1 MRNQLCLVA
10 AGMLLAAPA
19 FAKSD
24 AEFVNDAGSGGLM
37 EVKLGEYAATHA
49 SDSDVAAFGRKMA
62 ADHGKAN
69 EELASVA
76 KEEGLSVPAAMN
88 EKHAR
93 MAQDLMQL
101 QGAAFD
107 KAYARMMV
115 EDHEDDVEEF
125 REQAREAKSGVD
137 RWAAK
142 TAPTLESHLLTARKI
157 NDRVNGAPGTSGKRG
172 GVGDDPDV
180 DHGDDPDGRM
190 GPGAATPEID

>member
-1 MRNQLCLVA
+1 MRIQLCVLA
-10 AGMLLAAPA
+10 AGVLLAAPA
-19 FAKSD
+19 FAKTD
-24 AEFVNDAGSGGLM
+24 AEFVNEAASGGLM

-69 EELASVA
+69 EELMSVA

-93 MAQDLMQL
+93 MAQELLQM
-101 QGAAFD
+101 QGAEFD

-115 EDHEDDVEEF
+115 EDHEKDVEAF
-125 REQAREAKSGVD
+125 RDQAREAKSGVD

-157 NDRVNGAPGTSGKRG
+157 HERVNGTAGTSGKRG
-172 GVGDDPDV
+172 GVGDV
-180 DHGDDPDGRM
+180 DHGDDPAGRM
-190 GPGAATPEID
+190 GPGAAVPDTE